1 MEETTVP
8 VILGE
13 ANEWVECTT
22 TPVASK
28 THKARDGSFSK
39 AVGSCSF
46 AKPSCGELMG
56 LVVALEASAQA
67 QLRSGRGGAGAL
79 Q

>member
-1 MEETTVP
+1 MEETTLP

-22 TPVASK
+22 TRVASK
-28 THKARDGSFSK
+28 THKARDGSSK

-46 AKPSCGELMG
+46 AKPR
-56 LVVALEASAQA
+56 AL
-67 QLRSGRGGAGAL
+67 
-79 Q
+79 